1 MAGIIDQ
8 RKLEGDE
15 TVRMTKEQIRVGQD
29 QTVSV
34 VIFNVIKQLFRRCTT
49 AFSGASRNQLQ

>member
-29 QTVSV
+29 QTESG
-34 VIFNVIKQLFRRCTT
+34 VIFNFIKQLFRRCTNV
-49 AFSGASRNQLQ
+49 FSGASENQLQ